1 MMEDGE
7 EKCDIRREMCE
18 ERIQRF
24 DAK

>member
-1 MMEDGE
+1 MEDGE